1 MAQQLSSDILYVPK
15 VGIASMSGVSYGYL
29 FFGRYQIIYTPQM
42 SHNLTGYRIMKE
54 TSLNVD
60 KYNDLPFWDVI
71 PEMSK
76 ELNPDQLEEF
86 AKEMASKIEGSIITP
101 YNAVSKY
108 KIGLLAG
115 FTVKSNENKTRFSV
129 GGKRKEIKAFLEKT
143 GKLN

>member
-1 MAQQLSSDILYVPK
+1 MAQQISSDILYVPK
-15 VGIASMSGVSYGYL
+15 VGIASMNGVSYGYL
-29 FFGRYQIIYTPQM
+29 LFGRYQIIYTPRM
-42 SHNLTGYRIMKE
+42 SHNLTGYRSMKE
-54 TSLNVD
+54 ISLNVD

-86 AKEMASKIEGSIITP
+86 AKEMASKIEGGIITP
-101 YNAVSKY
+101 YHAVSEY
-108 KIGLLAG
+108 KIGLIAG
-115 FTVKSNENKTRFSV
+115 FTVKSIESKTRFSV